1 MNNLTNVGGRRHP
14 PSYQASAEE
23 TCQAILGLL
32 LRLRRE
38 EVTHEHRPLECFAP
52 QLAQIDR
59 FVRLDEPLLLTL
71 PSFPCKSPNPRKV
84 LGHLPDYGELL
95 ALRSLQRLCT
105 DIGTVYRAGAR
116 LLICSDGHVF
126 ADLIRVR
133 DEHVTEYTAALRRM
147 IATERLDRIELYTL
161 DDVYGDLGYDEK
173 RRLMSDTYGQ
183 SLDSLRA
190 EIKADERSLALY
202 RGITRFML
210 EDGMGPSYTGTKS
223 ALLRDSRKRAYG
235 VIQRSRAWSALID
248 RQIEH
253 SVRLSIHPQACDTAK
268 FGIRLLN
275 IDDSWLTPW
284 HAVAVQAGDR
294 VVLMKRHAAEK
305 IGRVVT
311 VDGRPSHFIATEPAR
326 VIVPAPRGQQDAS

>member
-1 MNNLTNVGGRRHP
+1 V
-14 PSYQASAEE
+14 SE
-23 TCQAILGLL
+23 TCHGVLGLL
-32 LRLRRE
+32 LPLRRE
-38 EVTHEHRPLECFAP
+38 EVAHEHRALECFAP

-59 FVRLDEPLLLTL
+59 FVRLGRPLLLTL
-71 PSFPCKSPNPRKV
+71 PSFPCKSPNLRKV

-105 DIGTVYRAGAR
+105 EIEKVYPPGAR

-126 ADLIRVR
+126 ADLIRVP
-133 DEHVTEYTAALRRM
+133 DEHVTEYTTALSWM
-147 IATERLDRIELYTL
+147 ITTERLDRIELYTL

-173 RRLMSDTYGQ
+173 RRLMTDTYGQ
-183 SLDSLRA
+183 SLESLRA

-210 EDGMGPSYTGTKS
+210 EDGMGPAFTGTKS

-248 RQIEH
+248 REIEH
-253 SVRLSIHPQACDTAK
+253 SVRLSIHPQACRTSK
-268 FGIRLLN
+268 FGIRLLD
-275 IDDSWLTPW
+275 IGDSWLTPW
-284 HAVAVQAGDR
+284 HAVAVKAGDR
-294 VVLMKRHAAEK
+294 VVLMKRHAAEE

-311 VDGRPSHFIATEPAR
+311 VDGQPSHFIATETAQPL
-326 VIVPAPRGQQDAS
+326 IPVPREAHAG